1 MGWGVWLLFGGG
13 QEVQKQTGALK
24 GASLLWPP
32 GKGRAGIDS
41 VQRAGQS
48 LALSGHFRGGSQKY
62 LILSSVV
69 DCGVEREGTQ
79 VPSHSCVA
87 SPAHPSSGMGR

>member
-1 MGWGVWLLFGGG
+1 M
-13 QEVQKQTGALK
+13 

-41 VQRAGQS
+41 VQKAGQS

-79 VPSHSCVA
+79 RWNVDPGIWHKYLLTPA
-87 SPAHPSSGMGR
+87 SRLPLTHPLEWDVEAD